1 MSENNEKK
9 EVPIDVDFELQQEV
23 QTRIKMAQ
31 SILKSN
37 KKQEV

>member
-1 MSENNEKK
+1 MSENNEIK